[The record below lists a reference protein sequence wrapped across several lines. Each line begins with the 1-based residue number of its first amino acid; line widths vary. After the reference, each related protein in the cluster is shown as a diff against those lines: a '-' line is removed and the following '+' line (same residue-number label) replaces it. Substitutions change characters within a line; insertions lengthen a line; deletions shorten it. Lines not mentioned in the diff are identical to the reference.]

1 MSVSGQQ
8 IAAQGDNMM
17 KIRVFSLFLAISTVA
32 MLLTVFSPAA
42 EEAKVT
48 VLNPRGTPPPI
59 RLVPMAARPD
69 TLDGKTI
76 YVINIGFGDTFL
88 PEVQK
93 VMAEKYPKTTWIFKR
108 KAGRDYFDDD
118 PKLWAEIKEKG
129 HGMIMGIGH

>member
-1 MSVSGQQ
+1 
-8 IAAQGDNMM
+8 M
-17 KIRVFSLFLAISTVA
+17 KHRNNSLLAG
-32 MLLTVFSPAA
+32 MLLAVFCFVGQALAA
-42 EEAKVT
+42 DEAKVR
-48 VLNPRGTPPPI
+48 VVNPRGMPPPI
-59 RLVPMAARPD
+59 RLVPMTPRFG

-93 VMAEKYPKTTWIFKR
+93 VMAEKFPKTTWIFRR

-129 HGMIMGIGH
+129 GGVIMGVGH

>member
-1 MSVSGQQ
+1 MKNRIFLISAGVFLSAILLAGLV
-8 IAAQGDNMM
+8 IAQ
-17 KIRVFSLFLAISTVA
+17 
-32 MLLTVFSPAA
+32 
-42 EEAKVT
+42 EAKVT

-59 RLVPMAARPD
+59 RLVPMAPRLD
-69 TLDGKTI
+69 TLEGKTI

-93 VMAEKYPKTTWIFKR
+93 VMAEKYPKTNWIFRR

-129 HGMIMGIGH
+129 HGMIMGVGH

>member
-1 MSVSGQQ
+1 LSAGTILVVALLSGFVV
-8 IAAQGDNMM
+8 AQ
-17 KIRVFSLFLAISTVA
+17 
-32 MLLTVFSPAA
+32 
-42 EEAKVT
+42 EAKVT
-48 VLNPRGTPPPI
+48 VVNPRGIPPPI
-59 RLVPMAARPD
+59 RLVPMAPRLD

-93 VMAEKYPKTTWIFKR
+93 VMAEKYPKTTWIFRR

-129 HGMIMGIGH
+129 HGMIMGVGH

>member
-1 MSVSGQQ
+1 
-8 IAAQGDNMM
+8 M
-17 KIRVFSLFLAISTVA
+17 KIRTYWLLAGMFLTVVFLAGT
-32 MLLTVFSPAA
+32 SPAA

-48 VLNPRGTPPPI
+48 VVNPRGTPPPI
-59 RLVPMAARPD
+59 RLVPMTPRFD

-93 VMAEKYPKTTWIFKR
+93 VMAEKFPKTTWIFRR

-129 HGMIMGIGH
+129 GGVIMGVGH

>member
-1 MSVSGQQ
+1 MRMKNH
-8 IAAQGDNMM
+8 IHCLLAAMFL
-17 KIRVFSLFLAISTVA
+17 IFLAGMA
-32 MLLTVFSPAA
+32 EAA
-42 EEAKVT
+42 DEAKVA
-48 VLNPRGTPPPI
+48 VVNPRGTPPPI
-59 RLVPMAARPD
+59 RLVPMAPRLD

-93 VMAEKYPKTTWIFKR
+93 VMAEKYPKTTWIFRR

-129 HGMIMGIGH
+129 HGMIMGVGH

>member
-1 MSVSGQQ
+1 
-8 IAAQGDNMM
+8 M
-17 KIRVFSLFLAISTVA
+17 KSRIYLLLVGVCVTVILAVGKT
-32 MLLTVFSPAA
+32 LAA

-48 VLNPRGTPPPI
+48 VVNPRGTPPPI
-59 RLVPMAARPD
+59 RLVPMTQRFD
-69 TLDGKTI
+69 TLEGKTI

-93 VMAEKYPKTTWIFKR
+93 VMAEKFPQTAWIFRR

-129 HGMIMGIGH
+129 GGVIMGVGH

>member
-1 MSVSGQQ
+1 
-8 IAAQGDNMM
+8 M
-17 KIRVFSLFLAISTVA
+17 KHRNNSLLAG
-32 MLLTVFSPAA
+32 MLLAVFCLVGKGLAA
-42 EEAKVT
+42 DEAKVT
-48 VLNPRGTPPPI
+48 VVNPRGTPPPI
-59 RLVPMAARPD
+59 RLVPMTPRFD

-93 VMAEKYPKTTWIFKR
+93 VMAEKFPKTTWIFRR

-129 HGMIMGIGH
+129 GGVIMGVGH

>member
-1 MSVSGQQ
+1 
-8 IAAQGDNMM
+8 M
-17 KIRVFSLFLAISTVA
+17 KSRVCCFLAGMFLAAIFPIGNA
-32 MLLTVFSPAA
+32 LAA
-42 EEAKVT
+42 EESKVT
-48 VLNPRGTPPPI
+48 VVNPRGTPPPI
-59 RLVPMAARPD
+59 RLVPMAPRLD

-93 VMAEKYPKTTWIFKR
+93 VMAEKYPKTTWIFRR

-129 HGMIMGIGH
+129 HGMVMGVGH

>member
-1 MSVSGQQ
+1 MKRCICWLLAGIFFS
-8 IAAQGDNMM
+8 AA
-17 KIRVFSLFLAISTVA
+17 
-32 MLLTVFSPAA
+32 LLTGYALAA

-59 RLVPMAARPD
+59 RLVPMAPRLD

-108 KAGRDYFDDD
+108 KGGRDYFDDD

-129 HGMIMGIGH
+129 NGMIMGVGH

>member
-1 MSVSGQQ
+1 LEE
-8 IAAQGDNMM
+8 DKLM
-17 KIRVFSLFLAISTVA
+17 KSRVFWLLAGMFFGVVFLVGTA
-32 MLLTVFSPAA
+32 PAA

-48 VLNPRGTPPPI
+48 VVNPRGTPPPI
-59 RLVPMAARPD
+59 RLVPMAPRLD

-93 VMAEKYPKTTWIFKR
+93 VMAEKYPKTTWIFRR

-118 PKLWAEIKEKG
+118 PKLWAEIKQKG
-129 HGMIMGIGH
+129 NGMIMGVGH

>member
-1 MSVSGQQ
+1 
-8 IAAQGDNMM
+8 M
-17 KIRVFSLFLAISTVA
+17 KSRTYWLVTGMFLTVIFLAGTSLAV
-32 MLLTVFSPAA
+32 

-48 VLNPRGTPPPI
+48 VVNPRGTPPPI
-59 RLVPMAARPD
+59 RLVPMAPRLD
-69 TLDGKTI
+69 TLEGKTI

-93 VMAEKYPKTTWIFKR
+93 VMAEKFPKTTWIFRR

-129 HGMIMGIGH
+129 HGMIMGVGH

>member
-1 MSVSGQQ
+1 MKTRIFWLLVGTF
-8 IAAQGDNMM
+8 IAC
-17 KIRVFSLFLAISTVA
+17 V
-32 MLLTVFSPAA
+32 LLTGYMLAA

-48 VLNPRGTPPPI
+48 VVNPRGTPPPI
-59 RLVPMAARPD
+59 RLVPMAPRLD

-93 VMAEKYPKTTWIFKR
+93 VMAEKYPKTNWIFRR
-108 KAGRDYFDDD
+108 KGGRDYFEDD

-129 HGMIMGIGH
+129 NGVIMGVGH

>member
-1 MSVSGQQ
+1 
-8 IAAQGDNMM
+8 M
-17 KIRVFSLFLAISTVA
+17 KCRVYWLLAG
-32 MLLTVFSPAA
+32 MLLGVACLAGNALAA

-48 VLNPRGTPPPI
+48 VVNPRGTPPPI
-59 RLVPMAARPD
+59 RLVPMTPRFD

-93 VMAEKYPKTTWIFKR
+93 VMAEKYPKTTWIFRR

-129 HGMIMGIGH
+129 GGVIMGVGH

>member
-1 MSVSGQQ
+1 MFGQQ
-8 IAAQGDNMM
+8 FAAQGDNMM
-17 KIRVFSLFLAISTVA
+17 KTRVFSLLLRISVAATLLAVCA
-32 MLLTVFSPAA
+32 PAT

-59 RLVPMAARPD
+59 RLVPMATRLD

-93 VMAEKYPKTTWIFKR
+93 VMAEKYPKTTWIFRR

>member
-1 MSVSGQQ
+1 MKSRVGWLLAGLLSV
-8 IAAQGDNMM
+8 
-17 KIRVFSLFLAISTVA
+17 VT
-32 MLLTVFSPAA
+32 LLLGNAFAA

-48 VLNPRGTPPPI
+48 VVNPRGTPPPI
-59 RLVPMAARPD
+59 RLVPMAPRLD

-93 VMAEKYPKTTWIFKR
+93 VMAEKYPKTKWIFKR
-108 KAGRDYFDDD
+108 KGGRDYFDDD

-129 HGMIMGIGH
+129 NGMIMGVGH

>member
-1 MSVSGQQ
+1 
-8 IAAQGDNMM
+8 M
-17 KIRVFSLFLAISTVA
+17 KSRMCWFLAGVVLATTIFA
-32 MLLTVFSPAA
+32 GFAFPAA
-42 EEAKVT
+42 EAKVA
-48 VLNPRGTPPPI
+48 VLNPRGIAPPI
-59 RLVPMAARPD
+59 RLVPMAPRLD

-93 VMAEKYPKTTWIFKR
+93 VMAEKYPKTNWIFRR

-129 HGMIMGIGH
+129 HGTIMGVGH

>member
-1 MSVSGQQ
+1 MPELF
-8 IAAQGDNMM
+8 DN
-17 KIRVFSLFLAISTVA
+17 SLFRRKIMKNRVCW
-32 MLLTVFSPAA
+32 LLTGVFLLSAFMAGFASAA
-42 EEAKVT
+42 EEAKIA

-59 RLVPMAARPD
+59 RLVPMASRLD

-93 VMAEKYPKTTWIFKR
+93 VLAEKYPTANWVFKR
-108 KAGRDYFDDD
+108 KQGSYFDDD

-129 HGMIMGIGH
+129 NAMIMGVGH

>member
-1 MSVSGQQ
+1 
-8 IAAQGDNMM
+8 M
-17 KIRVFSLFLAISTVA
+17 KRRVCCFCAGMFLAVIFLVGDSW
-32 MLLTVFSPAA
+32 AA
-42 EEAKVT
+42 EESKIT
-48 VLNPRGTPPPI
+48 VVNPRGTPPPI
-59 RLVPMAARPD
+59 RLVPMAPRLD

-93 VMAEKYPKTTWIFKR
+93 VMAEKYPKTNWIFRR

-129 HGMIMGIGH
+129 HGMIMGVGH